1 MTIFGSA
8 AVLRHRDMDPPSV
21 IVCRSNAD
29 CVIAAAEGVAVAF
42 WLCHTNVEDVE
53 ELARAVRRAQR
64 GSTQRVKLVQIVP
77 QTATTPDAP
86 ARAALARMLRGLQGI
101 VSHSVIVF
109 EGEGFRAAM
118 VRSIVTSIAS
128 LSNPGFPHRVF
139 ARLPEAAAWMCGGSA
154 ALGARQIEAV
164 VQHIRTAI
172 VRVGAA
178 ARGDDDRSA
187 VTH

>member
-1 MTIFGSA
+1 MDA
-8 AVLRHRDMDPPSV
+8 ASV

-42 WLCHTNVEDVE
+42 WLCHTTVEDVE
-53 ELARAVRRAQR
+53 ELARAARRAQQ
-64 GSTQRVKLVQIVP
+64 GSTERVRLVQIVP
-77 QTATTPDAP
+77 QTAVPPDAR
-86 ARAALARMLRGLQGI
+86 ARAALVRMLRGLQGI

-118 VRSIVTSIAS
+118 VRSIVASIAS

-139 ARLPEAAAWMCGGSA
+139 AQLPEAAAWMNEGSA
-154 ALGARQIEAV
+154 ELGAEKVEAI

-172 VRVGAA
+172 VRGGAS
-178 ARGDDDRSA
+178 ARRGPARSA
-187 VTH
+187 AIH

>member
-1 MTIFGSA
+1 
-8 AVLRHRDMDPPSV
+8 MDPPAL

-42 WLCHTNVEDVE
+42 WLCHTNVEDVD
-53 ELARAVRRAQR
+53 ELARAARRAQQ
-64 GSTQRVKLVQIVP
+64 GSTERVRLVQIVP
-77 QTATTPDAP
+77 QTAVSPDAR
-86 ARAALARMLRGLQGI
+86 ARAALAHMLRGLQGV

-139 ARLPEAAAWMCGGSA
+139 AQLPDAAAWMCAGRAGLDA
-154 ALGARQIEAV
+154 GQVEAV
-164 VQHIRTAI
+164 VQHVRTTI
-172 VRVGAA
+172 VRGGAS
-178 ARGDDDRSA
+178 ARRDPDRSA
-187 VTH
+187 AFH